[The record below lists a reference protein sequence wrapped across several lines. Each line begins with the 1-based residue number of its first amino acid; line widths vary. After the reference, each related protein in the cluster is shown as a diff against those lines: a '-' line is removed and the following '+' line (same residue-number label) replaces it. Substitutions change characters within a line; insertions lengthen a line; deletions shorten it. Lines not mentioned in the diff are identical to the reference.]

1 MARKIKAVIGI
12 IIFSLSLLASISMVN
27 VSSDQGINDW
37 NTAIDLA
44 LSMYLDIINLTLY
57 YLDLMGG

>member
-44 LSMYLDIINLTLY
+44 FRMYLDIINLILY
-57 YLDLMGG
+57 YLELMGG

>member
-1 MARKIKAVIGI
+1 MCIRDR
-12 IIFSLSLLASISMVN
+12 SLLASISMVN

-44 LSMYLDIINLTLY
+44 FRMYLDIINLILY
-57 YLDLMGG
+57 YLELMGG